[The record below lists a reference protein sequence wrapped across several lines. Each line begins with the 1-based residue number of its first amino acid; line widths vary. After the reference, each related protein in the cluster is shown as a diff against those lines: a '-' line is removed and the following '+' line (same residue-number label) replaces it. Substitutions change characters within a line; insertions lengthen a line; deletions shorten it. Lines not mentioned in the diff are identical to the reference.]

1 MQSVSSRYILKK
13 KKLRISV
20 GTKNWN
26 VAIPTNSPYEDKML
40 VPTNLKAFLR
50 PKMWF

>member
-13 KKLRISV
+13 RKLRIFV
-20 GTKNWN
+20 GNKNWN

-40 VPTNLKAFLR
+40 VPTNLKAFVR